1 MKPLLKEGMIYMAVP
16 PLYRVS
22 KQVNKKLVFEYA
34 YDDQSL
40 EAAKEK
46 IGPGYKITRYKGLG
60 EMNSDQLWE
69 TTLNPESRTLIRISV
84 NDPLL
89 VEMRVRVLMGKDASV
104 RRKWIEENVD
114 FNAYD
119 TFLDEVK

>member
-1 MKPLLKEGMIYMAVP
+1 L
-16 PLYRVS
+16 
-22 KQVNKKLVFEYA
+22 
-34 YDDQSL
+34 
-40 EAAKEK
+40 
-46 IGPGYKITRYKGLG
+46 
-60 EMNSDQLWE
+60 E
-69 TTLNPESRTLIRISV
+69 TTLNPATRTLIRISI

-89 VEMRVRVLMGKDASV
+89 VEMRVRVLMGKDAAV